1 MMEKRNKE
9 FIQCKKRFYEKNR
22 FLLFITFILQALSAA
37 ANISLAVFIM
47 MVVGAMENKD
57 IKQFW
62 NAIIFMIVILII
74 FFIVSLLLKAVK
86 NSFMQRGLSRFKNY
100 VFQKIL
106 NKPIGEFCNSL
117 SGKYINAF
125 SNDLSIIE
133 INYLNGNIMIFY
145 YMFMFALTIGVMT
158 SINVIMT
165 ICVLLGCSIPI
176 LVSLTFGKKM
186 IGKERMT
193 SDANEGFVGQMKD
206 LLNGLFVIKS
216 FKAEKE
222 VLALFAEKNITLE
235 ETKKDRRE
243 TSDVMFMA
251 GQIASVLVI
260 CIVFILGVYFIFN
273 GTMTIATVLAC
284 VQLCNFIIDPIKQLV
299 PLYTNRRAAVG
310 LIDKLAN
317 LIEDTNITTDKVG
330 ITHFEKAITFHDV
343 VMKYDEKIVLNRINI
358 TFEKGK
364 SYAIVGGSGGGKSTM
379 LNLILGYFD
388 NYSGSVKID
397 DLEIK
402 NIDPE
407 KLYDVVS
414 VIQQNV
420 FLFDKSI
427 KDNITMFKEFSSE
440 KIERAISMAGLSQ
453 LIAEKGIDYFC
464 GENGSN
470 LSGGEKQ
477 RISIARCLIR
487 QTEVLLLDEAT
498 AALDNETAYQIEKE
512 ILSIKDL
519 TRIIITHKLE
529 ESLLEKYDEIIVLK
543 DGDIIEKGNFSQ
555 LIKDKGY
562 FYSLYNVIKSES

>member
-1 MMEKRNKE
+1 MEKRNKE

-22 FLLFITFILQALSAA
+22 LLLFLTFILQALSAA
-37 ANISLAVFIM
+37 TNISLAVFIM
-47 MVVGAMENKD
+47 MVVGAMEKKD

-62 NAIIFMIVILII
+62 NAIIFMVVILIV
-74 FFIVSLLLKAVK
+74 FFIVSLLLKATK
-86 NSFMQRGLSRFKNY
+86 NLFMQRGLSRFKNY

-106 NKPIGEFCNSL
+106 NKPIGEFGNSL

-133 INYLNGNIMIFY
+133 TNYLNGNIMIFY

-176 LVSLTFGKKM
+176 LVSFTFGKKM

-222 VLALFAEKNITLE
+222 VLSLFAEKNITLE

-310 LIDKLAN
+310 LIDKLAD

-330 ITHFEKAITFHDV
+330 ISHFEKAITFQDV
-343 VMKYDEKIVLNRINI
+343 GMKYDEKIVLNGINI

-427 KDNITMFKEFSSE
+427 KDNITMFKEFSNE

-487 QTEVLLLDEAT
+487 ETEVLLLDEAT

-519 TRIIITHKLE
+519 TRIIVTHKLE
-529 ESLLEKYDEIIVLK
+529 ESLLERYDEIIVLK
-543 DGDIIEKGNFSQ
+543 NGDIIEKGNFMQ

-562 FYSLYNVIKSES
+562 FYSLYNVIKTEG